1 MRRARENFRA
11 PLAELRKNSL
21 RDPRDLEG
29 SMLSL
34 HVEAISEALQL
45 AAQMRVIDRANDGVA
60 APQLVG
66 VQGLPFAPRHACE
79 IGAYGLDMTL
89 RDRKSVVSGKSVS
102 VRVKLGGASIIKK

>member
-1 MRRARENFRA
+1 MRRALKNFRA

-21 RDPRDLEG
+21 RDPRDLDG

-45 AAQMRVIDRANDGVA
+45 AAQMRVIDRDTDGVA

-66 VQGLPFAPRHACE
+66 VHGLPFAPRHACA
-79 IGAYGLDMTL
+79 IGDYGMDMT
-89 RDRKSVVSGKSVS
+89 VGSGGSEW
-102 VRVKLGGASIIKK
+102 RRGGNGWGSKGRTRW

>member
-1 MRRARENFRA
+1 
-11 PLAELRKNSL
+11 
-21 RDPRDLEG
+21 
-29 SMLSL
+29 MLSL

-79 IGAYGLDMTL
+79 IGDYGMDMTL
-89 RDRKSVVSGKSVS
+89 GIESAARVVLEEGIDEISGLDRTRSEDRRVGKECVST
-102 VRVKLGGASIIKK
+102 VRSRWSRGH